1 MYRTVEDGRALL
13 KAAQEIHA
21 ERHGAQTFTPGTH
34 LPLEAAGER
43 IGISPKRLRYYDA
56 VQDLEY
62 EGAIE
67 WDERA
72 RYARGDKHYVITQ
85 RGLDGAGYGKGRAV
99 QWVPQGSNQEVE
111 REGGLGCQIEI
122 VVEVQSCEQNGSGG
136 GGARTA

>member
-1 MYRTVEDGRALL
+1 MTRTAEDGRALL

-43 IGISPKRLRYYDA
+43 VGLSPKRLRYYDA
-56 VQDLEY
+56 IQDLEY

-67 WDERA
+67 WDESA

-99 QWVPQGSNQEVE
+99 QWVPQGSNQEVD
-111 REGGLGCQIEI
+111 REKEAWG
-122 VVEVQSCEQNGSGG
+122 VRSRSW
-136 GGARTA
+136 

>member
-1 MYRTVEDGRALL
+1 MDRTVEDGRALL
-13 KAAQEIHA
+13 EAAREIHA

-43 IGISPKRLRYYDA
+43 IGLSPKRLRYYDA

-72 RYARGDKHYVITQ
+72 RYARGDKHHVITQ
-85 RGLDGAGYGKGRAV
+85 RGLDGAGYGRGSSV
-99 QWVPQGSNQEVE
+99 QEDSP
-111 REGGLGCQIEI
+111 
-122 VVEVQSCEQNGSGG
+122 
-136 GGARTA
+136 